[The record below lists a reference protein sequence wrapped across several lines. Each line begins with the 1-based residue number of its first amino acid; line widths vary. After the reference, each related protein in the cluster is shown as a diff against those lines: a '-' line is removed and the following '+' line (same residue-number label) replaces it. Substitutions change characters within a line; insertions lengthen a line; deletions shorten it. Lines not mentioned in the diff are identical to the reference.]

1 MGRFHTVRD
10 RGQLI
15 LVGALSLAI
24 VLVGLAL
31 VLNSAIYA
39 ENFATRAN
47 QGEAGQITQL
57 EQQAVQGAGGAM
69 QHHHHNPSSHST
81 YDDLESGFNRSIDG
95 WSGLVI
101 QDSAR
106 RGQYVNANYTGTY
119 TKGTRIAQDDG
130 STFEPKE
137 SDAILEVDLLSSLT
151 GSLTTEYWAV
161 TPDASQVRD
170 FSMTVDHDQLGDD
183 GASLLELEAS
193 VAGQFL
199 ADLELDADGELGLVN
214 ALSLSDAPFTIVYD
228 VNDDNDIDHSI
239 AIYPANEDDV
249 NVTYHRHDGSGVTR
263 TCTVEDVDST
273 FTVDVSNGWV
283 EGGDGACSEVFAF
296 QSELSDPYQLL
307 FVSGDQ
313 IAGDYELI
321 VDDPNHEF
329 EDDYDDLDL
338 LDLNLFGLL
347 GGTPDFDD
355 YYDAHLDGHD
365 SSYSPTSPYVEPAI
379 YSAEVRFRYRT
390 DGTSYNGTRTVA
402 PNAP

>member
-1 MGRFHTVRD
+1 MGASHTVRE

-47 QGEAGQITQL
+47 QGEAGRITQL
-57 EQQAVQGAGGAM
+57 EQEAVQGAGASM
-69 QHHHHNPSSHST
+69 QHHHHDADSHASYT
-81 YDDLESGFNRSIDG
+81 N
-95 WSGLVI
+95 LVNNFEASVDEWADMVV

-106 RGQYVNANYTGTY
+106 RGQYVDATTTGTY
-119 TKGTRIAQDDG
+119 TNGTRIAQDDG

-170 FSMTVDHDQLGDD
+170 FSMTVDHDRLGDD

-214 ALSLSDAPFTIVYD
+214 ALSLSDAPFTVVYD

-263 TCTVEDVDST
+263 TCTVEDADST
-273 FTVDVSNGWV
+273 FTIDVSNGWV

-296 QSELSDPYQLL
+296 QSEISDPYQLL

-321 VDDPNHEF
+321 VDDPNQEF

-338 LDLNLFGLL
+338 LDLSLFGLF
-347 GGTPDFDD
+347 GGTPDFGD
-355 YYDAHLDGHD
+355 YYDDHTDGHG
-365 SSYSPTSPYVEPAI
+365 SSYSPSSPYVEPAL
-379 YSAEVRFRYRT
+379 YSAEIRVRYQT
-390 DGTSYNGTRTVA
+390 DATSYNGTRTVA
-402 PNAP
+402 PNEP